1 MYVKLA
7 IKNVKKSFKDYAV
20 YFFTLIVGIS
30 IFYMFNSIES
40 QTLMLELTNTK
51 HEMLE
56 TMAQVLSIIS
66 VFVAFIYISYYI
78 C

>member
-1 MYVKLA
+1 MYFKLA
-7 IKNVKKSFKDYAV
+7 LKNVKKSVKDYAV

-56 TMAQVLSIIS
+56 TMSQVLSIIS
-66 VFVAFIYISYYI
+66 VFVASIYLEQG
-78 C
+78 